1 MANLFDDTANKIKG
15 SPFVIWVCTL
25 LVAMF
30 FIGIICFMEDTISSR
45 NGIEALE
52 QVFGIKPTNLP
63 IAYFAVSLIPQVG
76 QAVLSYMYLMDR
88 KKNWWAL
95 PLTIFFFSIDF
106 VFDVQDRSNQQFIPL
121 TRTIMA
127 DGTLSPVVSFG
138 GATIVASA
146 FTLTAYTLG
155 SELFLSVS
163 IGMFL
168 SLVKDGIK
176 QAAILYVGIANELAS
191 ARSQIAQTRQRNPR
205 PSQTG
210 HPQGGPQKAEPQ
222 QPRPQQQFGGG
233 KPQQHNGG
241 GGQQKQGGGQQ
252 KQGGGHQPNYG
263 LTNPPVR
270 QQQGQRHQGG
280 GNVNGHQSQRPI
292 HPATEAE
299 LDALFEGMGYRNE

>member
-52 QVFGIKPTNLP
+52 KVFGIKPTNLP

-121 TRTIMA
+121 ERTILA

-205 PSQTG
+205 PSQTER
-210 HPQGGPQKAEPQ
+210 PQS
-222 QPRPQQQFGGG
+222 RSQQQFGGG
-233 KPQQHNGG
+233 GKSQQHNGG
-241 GGQQKQGGGQQ
+241 GGQQKQG
-252 KQGGGHQPNYG
+252 GGGHQPNYG

-270 QQQGQRHQGG
+270 QQQGQRHQSNG
-280 GNVNGHQSQRPI
+280 NGHPSQRPI
-292 HPATEAE
+292 RPATEDE
-299 LDALFEGMGYRNE
+299 LNALFEGMEYRNE

>member
-121 TRTIMA
+121 ERTILA

-205 PSQTG
+205 PSQ
-210 HPQGGPQKAEPQ
+210 GGPQKVEPTSGGQ
-222 QPRPQQQFGGG
+222 TWGQGKGWGQKPPGDPKRPQ
-233 KPQQHNGG
+233 N
-241 GGQQKQGGGQQ
+241 GQQ

-270 QQQGQRHQGG
+270 QQQGQSQGQGQRHQGG
-280 GNVNGHQSQRPI
+280 SNGNGHPSQRPI
-292 HPATEAE
+292 HPATEDE
-299 LDALFEGMGYRNE
+299 LNALFEGMEYRHE

>member
-15 SPFVIWVCTL
+15 SPFVIWVCML
-25 LVAMF
+25 LVVMF
-30 FIGIICFMEDTISSR
+30 VIGIICFVEDTISSR

-95 PLTIFFFSIDF
+95 PLTVFFFSIDF

-205 PSQTG
+205 PSQTER
-210 HPQGGPQKAEPQ
+210 QKDGSQARPQ
-222 QPRPQQQFGGG
+222 QPFGGG
-233 KPQQHNGG
+233 GKSQQYNGG
-241 GGQQKQGGGQQ
+241 GGQQKP
-252 KQGGGHQPNYG
+252 GGGHQPNYG
-263 LTNPPVR
+263 LANPPVR
-270 QQQGQRHQGG
+270 QQQGQSQGQRHQGNG
-280 GNVNGHQSQRPI
+280 SGHQSRRPI

-299 LDALFEGMGYRNE
+299 LDALFYGMEDPR